1 MDEWLKEYTA
11 KLAEANG
18 ISMDGPAEN
27 GHAENGGGDTW
38 GCMYPVGARTWALN
52 ERACQRVLL

>member
-27 GHAENGGGDTW
+27 GHAENGGGASNASFW
-38 GCMYPVGARTWALN
+38 YKPMGF
-52 ERACQRVLL
+52 E